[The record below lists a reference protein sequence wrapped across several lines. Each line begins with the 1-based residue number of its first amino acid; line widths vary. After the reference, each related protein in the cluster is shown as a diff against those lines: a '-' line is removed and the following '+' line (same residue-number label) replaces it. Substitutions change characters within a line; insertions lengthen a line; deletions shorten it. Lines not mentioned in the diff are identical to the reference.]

1 MKTEYRFGVLQ
12 GPFTFGENIISK
24 IKEQQNLL
32 DSSFN
37 IIKLGICVYRK
48 FYLMIN
54 GRCPVWKMKAQE
66 SEQWTGW
73 DIDQNLSIDNKL
85 VHQQIFISIINS
97 DPIQENTQYQIGKT
111 GILELE
117 DIQIPDSSQIAF
129 NRTMDDAVYI
139 NYVIKINSI

>member
-12 GPFTFGENIISK
+12 GPFDSGDNIVSK
-24 IKEQQNLL
+24 IKEQQDLL
-32 DSSFN
+32 NSSFY
-37 IIKLGICVYRK
+37 IIKLGICVSRK

-66 SEQWTGW
+66 PEQWTGW
-73 DIDQNLSIDNKL
+73 NIDQNLPIDNKL
-85 VHQQIFISIINS
+85 VHQQIFISINNAGS
-97 DPIQENTQYQIGKT
+97 GQNDTQHQIGKM

-129 NRTMDDAVYI
+129 NRAMDDAVYI
-139 NYVIKINSI
+139 NYVIRINE